1 MRLRPYKSCDV
12 KKIISWI
19 RDEEVFH
26 KWGGDHF
33 GVYPISAE
41 IVDNK
46 YLKDNGDCKEEEN
59 FYPWIAF
66 TDEDGVI
73 GHFIMRYIYG
83 DNKVLRFGWVI
94 VDDSIR
100 GKGYGTS
107 MLRTGLDYAFNI
119 LGVQTVTIGVFEHND
134 IAHSCYKKVG
144 FVDKEIVPHER
155 DNIIEMAI
163 TKEDYLL
170 LTKL

>member
-1 MRLRPYKSCDV
+1 MRLRPYKSYDA

-19 RDEEVFH
+19 KDEEVFL

-33 GVYPISAE
+33 GLYPISAE
-41 IVDNK
+41 IIDNK
-46 YLKDNGDCKEEEN
+46 YLNDNGDCKEEDN

-73 GHFIMRYIYG
+73 GHFIMRYIHG
-83 DNKVLRFGWVI
+83 NNKVLRFGWVI

-100 GKGYGTS
+100 G
-107 MLRTGLDYAFNI
+107 
-119 LGVQTVTIGVFEHND
+119 VHTVTIGVFEHND

>member
-1 MRLRPYKSCDV
+1 MRLRPYKSCDA
-12 KKIISWI
+12 KKIIGWI
-19 RDEEVFH
+19 SDEEIFH

-33 GVYPISAE
+33 GEYPISAE
-41 IVDNK
+41 IIDNK
-46 YLKDNGDCKEEEN
+46 YLKDNGDCKEEDN

-73 GHFIMRYIYG
+73 GHFIMRYIHG

-107 MLRTGLDYAFNI
+107 MLRAGLDYAFNI

-144 FVDKEIVPHER
+144 FVDKEIVSHER

-163 TKEDYLL
+163 TKEEFG
-170 LTKL
+170 